1 MKKNRKKEKLSKRE
15 IIEIVIQSATAIA
28 ALIAA
33 IKS

>member
-1 MKKNRKKEKLSKRE
+1 MKDKEKLSTKDVISL
-15 IIEIVIQSATAIA
+15 IIEAVTAIA

>member
-1 MKKNRKKEKLSKRE
+1 MKDEKEKLSKKE
-15 IIEIVIQSATAIA
+15 IAKIIIQSATAIA

>member
-1 MKKNRKKEKLSKRE
+1 MADEKEKLSKKEIAE
-15 IIEIVIQSATAIA
+15 IIIQSATAIA